1 MEYYIAMK
9 NEEVLHATTWMNF
22 TDIMIN
28 RQNRVMVTEIKMLVT
43 FPGILIER
51 NHEGGCWGW

>member
-1 MEYYIAMK
+1 MK
-9 NEEVLHATTWMNF
+9 TEEVLHATTWMNL

-43 FPGILIER
+43 FPRILIER